1 MNRKLE
7 ESVGGKIKIKIAH
20 DDVTASPASASDRLL
35 FEFADSMSS
44 RNVVIR
50 DDEAANDNA
59 PGDSVKVTCSP
70 RVVSLQQ
77 YNTLINTTIYF
88 ILICTRCL

>member
-20 DDVTASPASASDRLL
+20 DDVTASPASAFDRLL

-50 DDEAANDNA
+50 DDEADNDNA
-59 PGDSVKVTCSP
+59 SGDSVKVTCSP